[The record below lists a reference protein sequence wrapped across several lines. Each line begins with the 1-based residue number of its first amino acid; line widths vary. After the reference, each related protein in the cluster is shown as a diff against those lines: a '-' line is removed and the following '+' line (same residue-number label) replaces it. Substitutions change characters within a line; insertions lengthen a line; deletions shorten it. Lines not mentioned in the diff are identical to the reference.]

1 MTAPTDVPDGSHG
14 HDPADDPRIAAAAR
28 LAAASDRNTSLD
40 RLCELAAALLQVSST
55 QVSLISDV
63 QVVAGGS
70 GAGLEALGRP
80 TPAEDSLCTVTVGLG
95 ATLEVSEAPSD
106 ERVRHLPPVTGGA
119 VGSYLGVPLVSAE
132 GHVVGSL
139 CAYDE
144 QPRSW
149 EPTDVTTLERL
160 AGSVVA
166 ELELAA
172 LSSDF
177 ETGQV
182 AWRLAADAAGVG
194 AFEWDLVSGDLRWD
208 DRLLELFGLDRTTFG
223 GTIEDFNAAVHP
235 EDLARVGEALET
247 AVAETSDYASEYRI
261 RLPDGRTRWIA
272 ARGRALSGEDGTAVR
287 LLGAAYDTTAVQ
299 EGEARV
305 ARVLETMPTAFF
317 QLDHEWRFAYLNGEA
332 EKLLGQSRADL
343 SGAVIWEAFPASVGS
358 DFEHYYRTAMET
370 EAPVSFD
377 AYYPAPLEG
386 WYEVRGWP
394 NPDGLAVYFVEVTAR
409 REAQEQVARNA
420 RRSAMLAHVTEQLTG
435 TLETGEAVAR
445 LGALV
450 VPELGDWC
458 IATLVS
464 EHGHEGR
471 LPVLQDVG
479 GWHRDPQEQPA
490 VDRFV
495 EIRFEHLTDSSFL
508 PTLLASTQPLVGE
521 GATEALCTIFDADE
535 TRSLVQ
541 RLAPEHAAVVILRG
555 RERVVGMLTVLRSED
570 RETFTPEDL
579 DTLAEVA
586 ARAGLALDNA
596 RLFAEQRDLAE
607 GLQRSLLTAPP
618 QPDHLHIEVRYESA
632 AETAQVG
639 GDWYDSFLQDDGDTV
654 LVIGDVVG
662 HDTAAA
668 AAMGQV
674 RNLLRGIAV
683 YSGLGPADV
692 LRGVDRALE
701 TLQVDTTATAVVARL
716 EQSEEELERGVTRL
730 RFSNAGHPPPVLLTP
745 DGDVRVLGS
754 ADPDL
759 LLGLNPQVERTEHVV
774 EIERGSTVLLF
785 TDGLVERRG
794 EDLDTG
800 LDRLGRELQ
809 RLGTDSPDLGQLT
822 DRLLARLVP
831 SRGEDDVALVAVH
844 LYPQDR
850 PRPPEAGDPR
860 LPASVDPHA
869 PGAKGRIVR
878 ARFGAD
884 PASVPGVRA
893 FVRDALEA
901 RGSALVDD
909 AELCVSELAANA
921 ALHSGGPFMEVSV
934 RLDPDAA
941 TITIADEGDVPLEA
955 VSPRMAVHDD
965 ADGDTDEA
973 TTGRGLGIVSILA
986 AEWGVERTPTGKR
999 VWARLVE
1006 GQAEQAVRPPDSAP
1020 TPSTQG
1026 PSPEAVP
1033 DGWGLVR
1040 LLGCPV
1046 ALAVRQDQHLDE
1058 LVRELQLLEADDD
1071 HERSRD
1077 LAGELGDLLG
1087 GPAHARHLGRQT
1099 AQEAADAGLAEVD
1112 LELVLPHGA
1121 APAMQRLQELLAA
1134 ADRWCEQELLLT
1146 LRSADDVRTLRAWM
1160 TDQLV
1165 GQLLEARPAESW
1177 QDWLRRTRTA
1187 DPRP

>member
-1 MTAPTDVPDGSHG
+1 MTAPTDVPDGTGGPTSAS
-14 HDPADDPRIAAAAR
+14 DARVAAASR
-28 LAAASDRNTSLD
+28 LAAASEHNTSLD
-40 RLCELAAALLQVSST
+40 RLCELAAALLQVAST

-70 GAGLEALGRP
+70 GAGLELVGRA

-95 ATLEVSEAPSD
+95 ETLEVSEAPTD
-106 ERVRHLPPVTGGA
+106 ERVSHLPPVRGGA
-119 VGSYLGVPLVSAE
+119 VGSYLGVPLVSAA
-132 GHVVGSL
+132 GHVVGAL

-144 QPRSW
+144 KPRSW
-149 EPTDVTTLERL
+149 DDSDVTTLERL

-208 DRLLELFGLDRTTFG
+208 DQLLELFGLDRTSFS

-235 EDLARVGEALET
+235 EDRLRVSEALES
-247 AVAETSDYASEYRI
+247 AVAEAGDYASEYRI
-261 RLPDGRTRWIA
+261 RLPDGQTRWIA
-272 ARGRALSGEDGTAVR
+272 ARGKALYGEDGTAVR

-299 EGEARV
+299 EGEARI
-305 ARVLETMPTAFF
+305 ARVLESMPTAFF
-317 QLDHEWRFAYLNGEA
+317 QLDHEWRFSYLNGEA
-332 EKLLGQSRADL
+332 EKLLGRSRAEL
-343 SGAVIWEAFPASVGS
+343 SEAVIWDTFPAAVGS
-358 DFEHYYRTAMET
+358 DFEHYYRLAVET
-370 EAPVSFD
+370 DEPVSFD
-377 AYYPAPLEG
+377 AFYPAPLEG

-409 REAQEQVARNA
+409 REAQDQVASNA

-435 TLETGEAVAR
+435 TLETREAVAR

-464 EHGHEGR
+464 EQGHEGR
-471 LPVLQDVG
+471 LPMLQDVG
-479 GWHRDPQEQPA
+479 GWHRDPQAEPL
-490 VDRFV
+490 VERFA
-495 EIRFEHLTDSSFL
+495 EIRLQHLGDSSFL
-508 PTLLASTQPLVGE
+508 PGLMASSQPLVAA
-521 GATEALCTIFDADE
+521 GATELLCAIFDDDE
-535 TRSLVQ
+535 TRDLVT
-541 RLAPEHAAVVILRG
+541 RLAPEHAAVVMLRG
-555 RERVVGMLTVLRSED
+555 RERVVGMLTVLRGQD

-639 GDWYDSFLQDDGDTV
+639 GDWYDSFLQDDGNTV

-683 YSGLGPADV
+683 FSGLGPADV

-716 EQSEEELERGVTRL
+716 EQTPAEVARGITRL
-730 RFSNAGHPPPVLLTP
+730 RFSNAGHPPPVLLAP
-745 DGDVRVLGS
+745 DGSVRLL
-754 ADPDL
+754 DNDEPDL
-759 LLGLNPQVERTEHVV
+759 LLGLNPHVERTEQVV
-774 EIERGSTVLLF
+774 VLERGSTVLLF

-800 LDRLGRELQ
+800 LERLGRELQ
-809 RLGTDSPDLGQLT
+809 RLGASGPDLGQLT

-831 SRGEDDVALVAVH
+831 SRREDDVALVAVH

-850 PRPPEAGDPR
+850 PRPAEAGEPQ

-901 RGSALVDD
+901 RGSGLVED

-934 RLDPDAA
+934 RLDPDAV

-955 VSPRMAVHDD
+955 VSPRMAVQEDRAPD
-965 ADGDTDEA
+965 DEA
-973 TTGRGLGIVSILA
+973 TTGRGLGIVSVLA
-986 AEWGVERTPTGKR
+986 SEWGVERTPTGKR

-1006 GQAEQAVRPPDSAP
+1006 GHAEQAVRPPDSAP
-1020 TPSTQG
+1020 TPSSQG
-1026 PSPEAVP
+1026 PSTKAVP

-1040 LLGCPV
+1040 LLGAPV
-1046 ALAVRQDQHLDE
+1046 DLMVRQDQHLDE
-1058 LVRELQLLEADDD
+1058 LVRELQLLEADQDNQ
-1071 HERSRD
+1071 RSRD
-1077 LAGELGDLLG
+1077 LAAELGDLLG
-1087 GPAHARHLGRQT
+1087 GPAHARHLGRRT
-1099 AQEAADAGLAEVD
+1099 AQEAADAGLVEVD
-1112 LELVLPHGA
+1112 MEMVLPHDA
-1121 APAMQRLQELLAA
+1121 APVMQRVQEVVAA
-1134 ADRWCEQELLLT
+1134 ADRLCEQELLLT
-1146 LRSADDVRTLRAWM
+1146 LHTSADVRALRAWM
-1160 TDQLV
+1160 TDQIV
-1165 GQLLEARPAESW
+1165 GQLLEGRPAEPW
-1177 QDWLRRTRTA
+1177 ETWLRRTRRA
-1187 DPRP
+1187 

>member
-1 MTAPTDVPDGSHG
+1 MTAPTDVPDGSRG
-14 HDPADDPRIAAAAR
+14 HAADPAGVRDPRAAAAAR
-28 LAAASDRNTSLD
+28 LATASDRNTSLD
-40 RLCELAAALLQVSST
+40 RLCELAAALLQVGST

-63 QVVAGGS
+63 QVVVSGS
-70 GAGLEALGRP
+70 GAAMESVGL
-80 TPAEDSLCTVTVGLG
+80 TSPAEESLCTVTVGL
-95 ATLEVSEAPSD
+95 ATTLEVPAAPTD
-106 ERVRHLPPVTGGA
+106 DRVNHLPPVRGGA

-132 GHVVGSL
+132 GHVVGAL

-144 QPRSW
+144 QPRAW
-149 EPTDVTTLERL
+149 AETDVTTLERL

-208 DRLLELFGLDRTTFG
+208 DRLLELFGLDRATFG
-223 GTIEDFNAAVHP
+223 GRIEDFNTAVHP
-235 EDLARVGEALET
+235 EDLQRVTDALESV
-247 AVAETSDYASEYRI
+247 VAGVGDLDIEYRI
-261 RLPDGRTRWIA
+261 RLPGGQTRWIA
-272 ARGRALSGEDGTAVR
+272 ARGRALSGEDGSAVR

-305 ARVLETMPTAFF
+305 ARVLESMPTAFF

-332 EKLLGQSRADL
+332 ERLLGRTRAEL
-343 SGAVIWEAFPASVGS
+343 SGAVIWEAFPASVDS
-358 DFEHYYRTAMET
+358 DFEHHYRLAVET
-370 EAPVSFD
+370 DEPVSFD
-377 AYYPAPLEG
+377 AFYPAPLEA

-409 REAQEQVARNA
+409 RNAQEQVASNA

-435 TLETGEAVAR
+435 TLETREAVAR

-450 VPELGDWC
+450 IPELGDWC

-464 EHGHEGR
+464 EQGHEGR
-471 LPVLQDVG
+471 MPMLQDVG
-479 GWHRDPQEQPA
+479 GWHRDAQAQTLVE
-490 VDRFV
+490 RFA
-495 EIRFEHLTDSSFL
+495 EIRLRHLADSSFL
-508 PTLLASTQPLVGE
+508 PDLMASTQPLVAS
-521 GATEALCTIFDADE
+521 GATGLLRNVFDDEE
-535 TRSLVQ
+535 TRDLVTQ
-541 RLAPEHAAVVILRG
+541 LAPEHAAVVMLRG
-555 RERVVGMLTVLRSED
+555 RERVVGMLTVLRGAD

-639 GDWYDSFLQDDGDTV
+639 GDWYDSFLQDNGNTV

-683 YSGLGPADV
+683 FSGLGPADV

-716 EQSEEELERGVTRL
+716 EQTPDEMEQGVTRL
-730 RFSNAGHPPPVLLTP
+730 RFSNAGHPPPVLLCP
-745 DGDVRVLGS
+745 DGSVRVLGT
-754 ADPDL
+754 DEPDL
-759 LLGLNPQVERTEHVV
+759 LLGLNPEAERGEQVVV
-774 EIERGSTVLLF
+774 VERGSTVLLF

-800 LDRLGRELQ
+800 LERLSRELQ
-809 RLGTDSPDLGQLT
+809 RLGAGGPELGQLT

-831 SRGEDDVALVAVH
+831 SRREDDVALVAVH

-850 PRPPEAGDPR
+850 PRPTEAGEPH
-860 LPASVDPHA
+860 LPAAVDPHA
-869 PGAKGRIVR
+869 PGARGRIVR

-901 RGSALVDD
+901 RGSGLVDD

-934 RLDPDAA
+934 RLDPDAV

-955 VSPRMAVHDD
+955 VSPRMDVREDRE
-965 ADGDTDEA
+965 ADDEA
-973 TTGRGLGIVSILA
+973 TTGRGLGIVSVLA
-986 AEWGVERTPTGKR
+986 SEWGVERTPTGKR

-1006 GQAEQAVRPPDSAP
+1006 GYAEQAVRPPDSAP
-1020 TPSTQG
+1020 TPSGQG
-1026 PSPEAVP
+1026 PSGDAVP
-1033 DGWGLVR
+1033 DGWGVVR
-1040 LLGCPV
+1040 LVGCPV
-1046 ALAVRQDQHLDE
+1046 DLVVRQDQHLDE
-1058 LVRELQLLEADDD
+1058 LVRELQLLAADEES
-1071 HERSRD
+1071 ERSQD
-1077 LAGELGDLLG
+1077 LAAELGELLG
-1087 GPAHARHLGRQT
+1087 GPAHARHLGRRT
-1099 AQEAADAGLAEVD
+1099 AQEAAEAGLVEVD
-1112 LELVLPHGA
+1112 IEMVLPHDA
-1121 APAMQRLQELLAA
+1121 APVMQRVQELVAA
-1134 ADRWCEQELLLT
+1134 ADRLCEQELLLT
-1146 LRSADDVRTLRAWM
+1146 LRPSAEVRALRSWM
-1160 TDQLV
+1160 TEQVV
-1165 GQLLEARPAESW
+1165 GQLLESRPAESW
-1177 QDWLRRTRTA
+1177 PTWRRRT
-1187 DPRP
+1187 